1 MDYSLTTLQTCDQWK
16 KAEQREIN
24 KQRNRNIKAGQ
35 RENNNL
41 KSAETEKK
49 NKKKKKREGNK
60 HIERVQMSGQDRK
73 ARCPEYLIAIF

>member
-49 NKKKKKREGNK
+49 KKKRERNK
-60 HIERVQMSGQDRK
+60 HMERVQMSGQDRK
-73 ARCPEYLIAIF
+73 ARCPENLIAIF